1 MGNENTK
8 FFHTKAT
15 INFRLNHIVALQNED
30 QVEISDHDGK
40 EAILW
45 KAFKERMGNAENP
58 NMLFNIEDL
67 YPTKL
72 SSEAKEKNERSI
84 L

>member
-1 MGNENTK
+1 
-8 FFHTKAT
+8 
-15 INFRLNHIVALQNED
+15 
-30 QVEISDHDGK
+30 
-40 EAILW
+40 
-45 KAFKERMGNAENP
+45 MGNAENP